1 MQVNP
6 EEISRILKEEIKA
19 YSNQM
24 EFTEAGSVIQV
35 GDGIAQV
42 HGLKNAMSGE
52 LLEFADGTTGMALNL
67 DSDSIGVVILG
78 SDAGIKEGDP
88 VKLTG
93 RMAEV
98 PVVMV
103 CWVAWLTHL
112 VNRLM
117 GKVPLPQMVIVRLKV
132 RRQVLLCVVR

>member
-42 HGLKNAMSGE
+42 HGGAGRV
-52 LLEFADGTTGMALNL
+52 AVRVQNL
-67 DSDSIGVVILG
+67 QTVQP
-78 SDAGIKEGDP
+78 E
-88 VKLTG
+88 
-93 RMAEV
+93 
-98 PVVMV
+98 
-103 CWVAWLTHL
+103 WH
-112 VNRLM
+112 
-117 GKVPLPQMVIVRLKV
+117 
-132 RRQVLLCVVR
+132 